1 MIDKV
6 AKFIG
11 AVTIYALWVLV
22 LIFVLGLVVKG
33 ILWIWGNMFQE
44 DENAN

>member
-11 AVTIYALWVLV
+11 ALTIYTLWVLV

-33 ILWIWGNMFQE
+33 IFWAWSNMF
-44 DENAN
+44 

>member
-33 ILWIWGNMFQE
+33 ILWAWSNIF
-44 DENAN
+44 

>member
-11 AVTIYALWVLV
+11 AVTIYILWVLV
-22 LIFVLGLVVKG
+22 LIFVLGLAVKG
-33 ILWIWGNMFQE
+33 IFWAWSNMF
-44 DENAN
+44 

>member
-11 AVTIYALWVLV
+11 ALTIYALWVLV

-33 ILWIWGNMFQE
+33 ILWIWGNMF
-44 DENAN
+44 

>member
-11 AVTIYALWVLV
+11 VVTIYALWVLV

-33 ILWIWGNMFQE
+33 ILWAWSNIF
-44 DENAN
+44 

>member
-33 ILWIWGNMFQE
+33 ILWILGNMF
-44 DENAN
+44 

>member
-11 AVTIYALWVLV
+11 AFTIYALFVLV
-22 LIFVLGLVVKG
+22 LIFVLGLTVKG
-33 ILWIWGNMFQE
+33 ILWIWSNLF
-44 DENAN
+44 

>member
-11 AVTIYALWVLV
+11 ALTIYALWVLV

-33 ILWIWGNMFQE
+33 ILWAWSNIF
-44 DENAN
+44 

>member
-11 AVTIYALWVLV
+11 ALTIYTLWVLV
-22 LIFVLGLVVKG
+22 LIFVLGLAVKG
-33 ILWIWGNMFQE
+33 ILWAWSNMF
-44 DENAN
+44 

>member
-11 AVTIYALWVLV
+11 AVTIYALWVLVLV

-33 ILWIWGNMFQE
+33 ILWIWGNMF
-44 DENAN
+44 

>member
-11 AVTIYALWVLV
+11 AFTIYALFVLV
-22 LIFVLGLVVKG
+22 LIFVLGLAVKG
-33 ILWIWGNMFQE
+33 ILWIWSNLF
-44 DENAN
+44 

>member
-6 AKFIG
+6 AKIIG

-33 ILWIWGNMFQE
+33 ILWIWGNMF
-44 DENAN
+44 

>member
-33 ILWIWGNMFQE
+33 ILWIWGNIF
-44 DENAN
+44 

>member
-11 AVTIYALWVLV
+11 ALTIYTLWVLV
-22 LIFVLGLVVKG
+22 LIFVLGLAVKG
-33 ILWIWGNMFQE
+33 IFWAWSNMF
-44 DENAN
+44 

>member
-6 AKFIG
+6 AKIIG

-33 ILWIWGNMFQE
+33 ILWAWSNIF
-44 DENAN
+44 

>member
-11 AVTIYALWVLV
+11 AFTIYLLFLLV
-22 LIFVLGLVVKG
+22 LITVLGLLIKGSWVVWSG
-33 ILWIWGNMFQE
+33 IF
-44 DENAN
+44 

>member
-11 AVTIYALWVLV
+11 AVTIYTLWVLV
-22 LIFVLGLVVKG
+22 LIFVLGLAVKV
-33 ILWIWGNMFQE
+33 ILWIWGNMF
-44 DENAN
+44 

>member
-11 AVTIYALWVLV
+11 ALTIYTLWVLV
-22 LIFVLGLVVKG
+22 LIFVLGLAV
-33 ILWIWGNMFQE
+33 
-44 DENAN
+44 

>member
-6 AKFIG
+6 TKFIG

-33 ILWIWGNMFQE
+33 ILWILGNMF
-44 DENAN
+44 

>member
-33 ILWIWGNMFQE
+33 ILWIWENMF
-44 DENAN
+44 

>member
-11 AVTIYALWVLV
+11 AVTIYALWILV

-33 ILWIWGNMFQE
+33 ILWIWGNMF
-44 DENAN
+44 

>member
-22 LIFVLGLVVKG
+22 LIFVLGIVVKG
-33 ILWIWGNMFQE
+33 ILWAWSNIF
-44 DENAN
+44 

>member
-22 LIFVLGLVVKG
+22 LIFVLGLMVKG
-33 ILWIWGNMFQE
+33 ILWAWSNMF
-44 DENAN
+44 

>member
-33 ILWIWGNMFQE
+33 ILWIWGNMF
-44 DENAN
+44 

>member
-11 AVTIYALWVLV
+11 AVTINALWVLV

-33 ILWIWGNMFQE
+33 ILWAWSNIF
-44 DENAN
+44 

>member
-11 AVTIYALWVLV
+11 ALTIYALWILV

-33 ILWIWGNMFQE
+33 ILWIWGNMF
-44 DENAN
+44 

>member
-33 ILWIWGNMFQE
+33 ILWAWSNMF
-44 DENAN
+44 

>member
-1 MIDKV
+1 MFDKV

-33 ILWIWGNMFQE
+33 ILWAWSNIF
-44 DENAN
+44 

>member
-6 AKFIG
+6 VKFIG
-11 AVTIYALWVLV
+11 VVIIYILWVLV

-33 ILWIWGNMFQE
+33 IFWVWSNMF
-44 DENAN
+44 

>member
-33 ILWIWGNMFQE
+33 ILWVWSNIF
-44 DENAN
+44 